1 MGPPASV
8 AACRTAV
15 RHAVA
20 DLLGGQ
26 RHPTVVVAVSGGPDS
41 TALLHACC
49 FALPRL
55 GVRVAALTVDH
66 GLQEGSGHHARAVA
80 ASAARLGAEPV
91 AVWHAVVTGSGGPEA
106 AARAARLT
114 AYETTARAWRADA
127 VLLGHTRDDQAETV
141 LLGLARGSGARS
153 LAGMA
158 PVAGR
163 LRRPFLGLPRAEV
176 LEAARASGTPVW
188 DDPHNA
194 DPSFARA
201 RARHRV
207 LPVLEDELGPGVAAA
222 LARTARLLRADA
234 DALEQ
239 WAAAEARK
247 LAREPGDLD
256 AVALA
261 ALPEAVRTRVLRHE
275 ALRVG
280 CPAGDLA
287 AAHVTAMD
295 ALLSVPSGT
304 ATVDLPGRVQAT
316 VVGGRLMLD
325 RR

>member
-20 DLLGGQ
+20 DLVDG
-26 RHPTVVVAVSGGPDS
+26 RRRPTVVVAVSGGPDS
-41 TALLHACC
+41 TALLQAST

-55 GVRVAALTVDH
+55 GVQVAALTVDH
-66 GLQEGSGHHARAVA
+66 GLQEGSADRARAVA
-80 ASAARLGAEPV
+80 TSAARLGAEPV
-91 AVWHAVVTGSGGPEA
+91 AVWHAVVSGPGGPEA

-114 AYETTARAWRADA
+114 AYATIARAWRADA

-158 PVAGR
+158 PVAGL
-163 LRRPFLGLPRAEV
+163 LRRPFLGLPRAGV
-176 LEAARASGTPVW
+176 LEAVQASGAAAW
-188 DDPHNA
+188 EDPHNT
-194 DPSFARA
+194 DFSFARV
-201 RARHRV
+201 RVRHRV
-207 LPVLEDELGPGVAAA
+207 LPVLEDELGPGIAAA
-222 LARTARLLRADA
+222 LARSARLLRADA
-234 DALEQ
+234 DALDQ
-239 WAAAEARK
+239 WAAEEAREI
-247 LAREPGDLD
+247 AREPGDLD

-261 ALPEAVRTRVLRHE
+261 ALPEAVRTRVLRRE

-287 AAHVTAMD
+287 AAHVTAVD
-295 ALLSVPSGT
+295 ALLDAPPGT
-304 ATVDLPGRVQAT
+304 ATVELPGRVQAS
-316 VVGGRLMLD
+316 VVGSRLMLD

>member
-1 MGPPASV
+1 
-8 AACRTAV
+8 
-15 RHAVA
+15 
-20 DLLGGQ
+20 
-26 RHPTVVVAVSGGPDS
+26 
-41 TALLHACC
+41 
-49 FALPRL
+49 
-55 GVRVAALTVDH
+55 
-66 GLQEGSGHHARAVA
+66 
-80 ASAARLGAEPV
+80 
-91 AVWHAVVTGSGGPEA
+91 
-106 AARAARLT
+106 
-114 AYETTARAWRADA
+114 
-127 VLLGHTRDDQAETV
+127 
-141 LLGLARGSGARS
+141 
-153 LAGMA
+153 
-158 PVAGR
+158 
-163 LRRPFLGLPRAEV
+163 
-176 LEAARASGTPVW
+176 
-188 DDPHNA
+188 
-194 DPSFARA
+194 
-201 RARHRV
+201 V